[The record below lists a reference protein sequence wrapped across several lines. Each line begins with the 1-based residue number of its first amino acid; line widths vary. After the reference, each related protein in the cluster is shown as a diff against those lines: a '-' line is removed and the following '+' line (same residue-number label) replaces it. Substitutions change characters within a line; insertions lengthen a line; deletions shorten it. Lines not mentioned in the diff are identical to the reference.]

1 MNVSASIEQKLTRL
15 KLSRMREVYASW
27 ITQAEQQTL
36 GYGEFL
42 DELLSE
48 EVVGRQENQMRRQL
62 KAAGFPFAATFE
74 QFDFSLRPEL
84 KRTVMVRFF
93 DSAFIE
99 KAGSLI
105 LVGPSGVGKTHLAIA
120 LGTKMVQ
127 LGYTVRFLTAQ
138 QFANGVVGAASRS
151 AIQQVLRPL
160 LRCDLL
166 VLDELGYLPM
176 EPQVGPALYELMS
189 TRYSQRATVITSNK
203 SLATWGEVV
212 GGDTALMM
220 AIIDRL
226 LHHGEV
232 FYLRGAS
239 YRMRGKEPVVFAS
252 VTANASAGSPATPLG
267 TPVGAGG
274 ANVGEHFGEKE
285 VEE

>member
-27 ITQAEQQTL
+27 ITQAEQQAL

-48 EVVGRQENQMRRQL
+48 EVVGRHENQMRRQL
-62 KAAGFPFAATFE
+62 KAAGFPYAATLE

-99 KAGSLI
+99 KAGALI

-138 QFANGVVGAASRS
+138 QFANRIVAAESRGA
-151 AIQQVLRPL
+151 IEQVLGPL

-203 SLATWGEVV
+203 SLATWGELV

-220 AIIDRL
+220 AILDRL

-239 YRMRGKEPVVFAS
+239 YRMRGKAPVVLAS
-252 VTANASAGSPATPLG
+252 VMANG
-267 TPVGAGG
+267 GAGG
-274 ANVGEHFGEKE
+274 PVPPLGAPALDGAPPVGEHFGGTE
-285 VEE
+285 VEQ